1 MKRSTASF
9 PLLVLAVLACEV
21 PDVRAP
27 EVGGAAPPFT
37 AVTMD
42 GAEVVSA
49 DLRGAPYM
57 LNIWATWCAPCRQ
70 EMPELQEL
78 HDTYADQGFRV
89 VGVSVDDRGATGQIQ
104 AFIEEID
111 ISFPIYHDPTW
122 EIMESYL
129 LLGLPGSFLIDSEG
143 VDRAQVDR
151 SVPSDGRGRAAR
163 RAGRCCPQSPSPSPD
178 SLSPAALPRA
188 DSRK

>member
-1 MKRSTASF
+1 MKRNTALSA
-9 PLLVLAVLACEV
+9 LVLAALACEV

-27 EVGGAAPPFT
+27 DVGGAAPPFT

-143 VDRAQVDR
+143 VVARKWTGPFRPMEEDVQRDVRAL
-151 SVPSDGRGRAAR
+151 
-163 RAGRCCPQSPSPSPD
+163 
-178 SLSPAALPRA
+178 LSAEPAAQP
-188 DSRK
+188 

>member
-1 MKRSTASF
+1 MKKCIALSA
-9 PLLVLAVLACEV
+9 LVFALPACEV
-21 PDVRAP
+21 PEVRVP

-57 LNIWATWCAPCRQ
+57 LNIWATWCAPCRE

-78 HDTYADQGFRV
+78 HDAYADQGFQV
-89 VGVSVDDRGATGQIQ
+89 VGVSVDDRGAKEQIVAFTG
-104 AFIEEID
+104 ELGLT
-111 ISFPIYHDPTW
+111 FPIYHDPTW
-122 EIMESYL
+122 EIMDSYL

-143 VDRAQVDR
+143 LIARKWMGPFRPMEEDVQRDVRALL
-151 SVPSDGRGRAAR
+151 PAE
-163 RAGRCCPQSPSPSPD
+163 
-178 SLSPAALPRA
+178 PAAQP
-188 DSRK
+188 